1 MYICSLDAIRVRSSS
16 KTQLILIEMRGA
28 GGPTMSLDDFEFLF
42 FESAGKA
49 SKDVETFLNLRFI
62 KKQKSAVFF
71 FFFEK
76 IFYANKLKVKNVSL
90 NVPDLL

>member
-1 MYICSLDAIRVRSSS
+1 
-16 KTQLILIEMRGA
+16 
-28 GGPTMSLDDFEFLF
+28 MSLDDFEFLF
-42 FESAGKA
+42 FDSAGKA

-62 KKQKSAVFF
+62 KKQKPAVF

>member
-1 MYICSLDAIRVRSSS
+1 
-16 KTQLILIEMRGA
+16 
-28 GGPTMSLDDFEFLF
+28 MSLDDFEFLLF
-42 FESAGKA
+42 DSAGKA
-49 SKDVETFLNLRFI
+49 SKDAETFLNLRFI
-62 KKQKSAVFF
+62 KKQKPAVFFF